1 MESLS
6 AWTLA
11 EVEPVLAA
19 VERGLDRG
27 LTAVGMVCYEAAPA
41 FDEAMIARS
50 LDQIPYMWWGL
61 YRGAT
66 PVPRSAFRA
75 LLEGELA
82 EPGATDSEASAT
94 ADGDSWRPQI
104 ERANYDLSVERVR
117 SGIARGDFYQVNL
130 TFPIE
135 GRAVGEPGDVR
146 NGSVLSLL
154 GRLTA
159 AQGPTLGAFL
169 DGRVSGA
176 EWQVVS
182 ASPELFFRLD
192 GDRIETRPMKGT
204 AARGRWLEE
213 DLSRSRALRGSE
225 KDRAENLMI
234 VDMMRND
241 LGRIARPGSVEV
253 ARLFE
258 VETYPTLHQLTS
270 TVTARTGASLSE
282 LLRALFPAA
291 SITGAP
297 KLAAMEAIRE
307 LEGHPR
313 GPYTGTIGFITP
325 ERRAQFNVAIRTA
338 WRETREHPFR
348 YGVGGGIV
356 WDSRPADEYRECQT
370 KALVLAQE
378 VRKHDLLESLL
389 WMRQGGYR
397 FLTDHLERLRC
408 SARYFDYRYDEGR
421 VRLAL
426 VAQARELEAAW
437 WRSEGPDSAKVRLL
451 LSPEGEVATES
462 EPVLSAENGSNA
474 GGRPLVKLVLDSSPV
489 DSTSKW
495 LFHKTTHR
503 RVYEEALA
511 RARTDFPDCDDVL
524 LMNERGELT
533 ESTRSNVLVLLD
545 SKWLT
550 PPISSGLL
558 AGVFRKRLLL
568 KGWLNESVLT
578 VADFHRAERVLL
590 VNSVRGFMEV
600 DLCGWPKPG
609 C

>member
-50 LDQIPYMWWGL
+50 LDQVPYMWWGL

-82 EPGATDSEASAT
+82 ELGATDSEASAT

-104 ERANYDLSVERVR
+104 ELANYDLSVERVR

-146 NGSVLSLL
+146 DGSALRLL

-437 WRSEGPDSAKVRLL
+437 WRSEGPTALRCACFSAPRVKSRPRV
-451 LSPEGEVATES
+451 SPS
-462 EPVLSAENGSNA
+462 
-474 GGRPLVKLVLDSSPV
+474 
-489 DSTSKW
+489 
-495 LFHKTTHR
+495 
-503 RVYEEALA
+503 
-511 RARTDFPDCDDVL
+511 FPPRMDRML
-524 LMNERGELT
+524 
-533 ESTRSNVLVLLD
+533 
-545 SKWLT
+545 
-550 PPISSGLL
+550 
-558 AGVFRKRLLL
+558 GV
-568 KGWLNESVLT
+568 GPW
-578 VADFHRAERVLL
+578 
-590 VNSVRGFMEV
+590 
-600 DLCGWPKPG
+600 
-609 C
+609 